1 MRSGWLRGSIYRVL
15 LFWDRFSV
23 SKPLSQIQRRT
34 LLFLQQASYTP
45 SFGGL
50 GLKEKSGLPRLS
62 MLHPYDPHYRGCA
75 SGKARS
81 TAVVA

>member
-1 MRSGWLRGSIYRVL
+1 MRSGWLRGSIYQVL

-50 GLKEKSGLPRLS
+50 GLTQTSLLAVTLTWRVPPPGLLG
-62 MLHPYDPHYRGCA
+62 M
-75 SGKARS
+75 
-81 TAVVA
+81 VV

>member
-15 LFWDRFSV
+15 LSWDRFSV
-23 SKPLSQIQRRT
+23 SIPLSQIQRRT

-50 GLKEKSGLPRLS
+50 GVSERVVCDREEQAPGL
-62 MLHPYDPHYRGCA
+62 Y
-75 SGKARS
+75 
-81 TAVVA
+81 